1 MNTAKKRQYF
11 SLCPSMDETKY
22 IYLEY
27 EDYRKRMVS
36 DGIKPS
42 SLSRY
47 LINII
52 LQHYRDANEGISNG

>member
-27 EDYRKRMVS
+27 ESYRKRMVS
-36 DGIKPS
+36 DGVRPS

-47 LINII
+47 
-52 LQHYRDANEGISNG
+52 

>member
-1 MNTAKKRQYF
+1 
-11 SLCPSMDETKY
+11 MDETKY

-36 DGIKPS
+36 GGNKPA

-52 LQHYRDANEGISNG
+52 LQHYRDSNEGISNG